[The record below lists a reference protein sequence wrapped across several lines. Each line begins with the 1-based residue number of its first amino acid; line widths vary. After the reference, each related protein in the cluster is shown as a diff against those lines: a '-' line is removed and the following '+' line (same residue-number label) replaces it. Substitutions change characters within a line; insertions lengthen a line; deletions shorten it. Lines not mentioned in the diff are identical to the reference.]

1 MSDLFINA
9 DDIGKVIL
17 DYIASDE
24 FGRGIRED
32 DRNGF
37 ITGLGFAGTLI
48 YARCR
53 KYIQME
59 KEEKDDEC
67 FWKDLQNAYDD
78 GYKARDAEIVRCKD
92 CKWFDVDSDGIFCEQ
107 YGRVPK
113 DDWFCADGVRK
124 EC

>member
-1 MSDLFINA
+1 MDNLFINA

-48 YARCR
+48 YAHCR
-53 KYIQME
+53 KYIPTNYIQME
-59 KEEKDDEC
+59 KEEQTDE
-67 FWKDLQNAYDD
+67 
-78 GYKARDAEIVRCKD
+78 
-92 CKWFDVDSDGIFCEQ
+92 
-107 YGRVPK
+107 
-113 DDWFCADGVRK
+113 
-124 EC
+124 